1 MSNTLVPVPGDGISR
16 KSPWEKPGGTL
27 GMIFAGVATAG
38 GLMLLW
44 HLLPILITLASNV
57 LYLILILAA
66 IGILGYILTSKRFW
80 HTFGTAYFI
89 IMRKITGFFISIDP
103 VAILDEY
110 VKDLEKKIERADKA
124 IKDFRGLT
132 EKNRRR
138 LQETKEKLADNL
150 AKKKY
155 YEQRGEHVFAAQVNS
170 LIVLHEN
177 AKKNREERLETSE
190 KWLKALSEVKK
201 NARFSVDVTKEK
213 IQIFK
218 EEYEEIKAAGKAT
231 RSLKAAFSGDPDIME
246 DFEMAVEIMETQISA
261 DLGEISEM
269 MDATDGMLAQ
279 ADLDNAVVDAR
290 ATEILNKYDQ
300 KSGIFDE
307 NRFKALED
315 KGDYSVK
322 MPEEGIKLKRPST
335 GSESFFD

>member
-1 MSNTLVPVPGDGISR
+1 MTA
-16 KSPWEKPGGTL
+16 WEKPGGTL

-155 YEQRGEHVFAAQVNS
+155 YEQRGEHAFAAQVNS